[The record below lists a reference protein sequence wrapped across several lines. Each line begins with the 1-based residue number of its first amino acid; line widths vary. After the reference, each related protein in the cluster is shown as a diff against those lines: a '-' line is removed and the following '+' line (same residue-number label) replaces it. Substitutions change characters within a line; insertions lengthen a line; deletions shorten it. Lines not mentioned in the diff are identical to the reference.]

1 MTVHRCDW
9 AMAPQLVLVARL
21 PPAGGAHNLP
31 LRKVPRAVPF
41 HGRAELSPQAC
52 VWAGLCRWSALHS
65 CPVTLVLQTRCPRWW
80 CEPGPSRRAE
90 LWPVGLVEL
99 LSFLCC
105 SIKCTLSTGYL
116 FCVAELSA
124 KVPGDSQWHLT
135 PQPLIY
141 RITRLI
147 CISG

>member
-1 MTVHRCDW
+1 MWLGHCSP
-9 AMAPQLVLVARL
+9 ASACYQA
-21 PPAGGAHNLP
+21 PPAGGDHNLP
-31 LRKVPRAVPF
+31 LRKGPHGVPF
-41 HGRAELSPQAC
+41 HGRAELRPQAC

-65 CPVTLVLQTRCPRWW
+65 CPVTLVLRTRRPRW
-80 CEPGPSRRAE
+80 CVNPDLAGGQAS
-90 LWPVGLVEL
+90 GLSGL
-99 LSFLCC
+99 LNSGVVSVLQYKTYPFQA
-105 SIKCTLSTGYL
+105 YL

-135 PQPLIY
+135 PQSLVN